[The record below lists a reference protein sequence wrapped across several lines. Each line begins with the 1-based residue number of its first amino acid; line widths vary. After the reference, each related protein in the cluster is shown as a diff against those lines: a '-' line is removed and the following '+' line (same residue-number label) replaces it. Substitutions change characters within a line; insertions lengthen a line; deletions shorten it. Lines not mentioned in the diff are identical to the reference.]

1 VRATPLARGPQ
12 PAPRAAPCRPA
23 PLTALRRWLVRR
35 RFPLLALAALIA
47 VGMAATTWA
56 NHLLRPWEAGLTGRP
71 AFVLPA
77 DLWSTM
83 TAANRL
89 VHLDLAG
96 LYAQHTGL
104 VAFPGAALIL
114 VPVVAVI
121 DAAGLGLAAPGP
133 LNPHPAAWLLAGP
146 YEMALAGLALLAADS
161 IAERIGV
168 ARSKRALLAAAG
180 AVALGNVSLAGGH
193 PEDAV
198 AVALLLYAILALS
211 GSRAGRSAWLTG
223 AALAIQPLVVL
234 ALPVLLA
241 TLEPRRMAGYLAR
254 AATPSALLLGAAA
267 AANWRATFDAVT
279 SQPNWP
285 AIDHPTPWT
294 SLAPHLSDGAVAA
307 GPLRAL
313 AILAACGCALAV
325 RHRWRAAGAPAPWS
339 PGFLSE
345 LLWWTAAALAIR
357 CVFEPVM
364 VGYYVWPALAV
375 ALVTAC
381 GSWSRLIATSLAA
394 VVVTFASGAGW
405 RGPWAWWAP
414 MVAGLALTLLLA
426 RGGASQGDAVVDG
439 ERQHRGAGRRPRGDV
454 QAMAGDPGQPRIG
467 RRG

>member
-1 VRATPLARGPQ
+1 VVAEPRFVPGHATCHHGRVSATPRAGAPARGGQ
-12 PAPRAAPCRPA
+12 PAPPAAASAPA
-23 PLTALRRWLVRR
+23 AVTALRRWLVSRR
-35 RFPLLALAALIA
+35 LPLLALAALIA
-47 VGMAATTWA
+47 IGMAATTWG
-56 NHLLRPWEAGLTGRP
+56 NRLLRPWEASLTGRQ

-83 TAANRL
+83 TAANHL

-121 DAAGLGLAAPGP
+121 DAAGLGLAPPGP
-133 LNPHPAAWLLAGP
+133 LNPHPGAWLLAGP
-146 YEMALAGLALLAADS
+146 YEMALSGLVLLAADS
-161 IAERIGV
+161 IAERVGV
-168 ARSKRALLAAAG
+168 ARRKRALLAAAG

-198 AVALLLYAILALS
+198 AVALLLYAILALAD
-211 GSRAGRSAWLTG
+211 SRAGRSAWLTG

-241 TLEPRRMAGYLAR
+241 TLGPRRIAGYLTR
-254 AATPSALLLGAAA
+254 AAAPSAALLGAAA

-294 SLAPHLSDGAVAA
+294 SLAPHLGDGAVAA

-313 AILAACGCALAV
+313 AILAACGCALVV
-325 RHRWRAAGAPAPWS
+325 RHRWRATGRMTQWS
-339 PGFLSE
+339 PEFLSG
-345 LLWWTAAALAIR
+345 LLWWVAVALAIR

-375 ALVTAC
+375 ALVTASS
-381 GSWSRLIATSLAA
+381 SWSRLIATSLAA
-394 VVVTFASGAGW
+394 VILTFASGAGW

-426 RGGASQGDAVVDG
+426 RVPRRDSASQPAGSLARG
-439 ERQHRGAGRRPRGDV
+439 ET
-454 QAMAGDPGQPRIG
+454 
-467 RRG
+467 